1 MLICAHKLRT
11 SCGGLSEDG
20 TRYVKGAP
28 QLSVPPGAFGGTG
41 PGMRGMRGKR
51 GKRGA
56 RGIVAQVEGV
66 IGFLHS
72 IYQFSP
78 SGTPRGTLFGIV
90 ETTSWGHA
98 AQIQP
103 QNEQAGLRGPKM
115 Q

>member
-11 SCGGLSEDG
+11 SCGGLSENG

-51 GKRGA
+51 GARGARGA

-66 IGFLHS
+66 IGFFAQYLPVFY
-72 IYQFSP
+72 IGSP
-78 SGTPRGTLFGIV
+78 
-90 ETTSWGHA
+90 
-98 AQIQP
+98 
-103 QNEQAGLRGPKM
+103 
-115 Q
+115 

>member
-51 GKRGA
+51 GKRGKRGA
-56 RGIVAQVEGV
+56 RGARGAHGIVAQVEGV
-66 IGFLHS
+66 IGFFAQYLPVFY
-72 IYQFSP
+72 IGSP
-78 SGTPRGTLFGIV
+78 
-90 ETTSWGHA
+90 
-98 AQIQP
+98 
-103 QNEQAGLRGPKM
+103 
-115 Q
+115 

>member
-20 TRYVKGAP
+20 TGYVKGAP

-56 RGIVAQVEGV
+56 HGIVAQVEGV
-66 IGFLHS
+66 IGF
-72 IYQFSP
+72 F
-78 SGTPRGTLFGIV
+78 
-90 ETTSWGHA
+90 
-98 AQIQP
+98 AQYLPVFYIGNP
-103 QNEQAGLRGPKM
+103 
-115 Q
+115 